1 MKIAFM
7 SIKKCT
13 SIGLLATAFFIN
25 PSFAKKNLT
34 IEESQSY
41 VDEKTPHKMSS
52 LAKNLIRSFD
62 DKTVKEAVFPFSA
75 PERLNWRYLPP
86 GRLLPNM
93 LLPKRVGVRV
103 INLNDSQKETFR
115 NLLSTGLTY
124 SGMDAVDAAME
135 LEKRKDVKFRGL
147 LEFLLFKYGPENYYL
162 SFYGNPSDAIWGW
175 KFEGHHVSL
184 NFTVTPNKI
193 VLAPAFIG
201 TTISTVS
208 VHGKDVKVLGK
219 VKASALELN
228 KSLTKNQL
236 LEAKKSMKKVPRF
249 TDFSPGLFKK
259 NVKIKGP
266 LPKGLSFNDMN
277 NQQRE
282 RLIAILKN
290 YQGQFSPEI
299 SDHVMTEI
307 ERDGLSHLE
316 YIYAGD
322 PLMKNVFYFRVQG
335 TNFLLEFSCS
345 QGSADH
351 FHASWVTF

>member
-1 MKIAFM
+1 MALKNL
-7 SIKKCT
+7 KT
-13 SIGLLATAFFIN
+13 TTLIGLLATSLFIN
-25 PSFAKKNLT
+25 PSFAQKNLVVQD
-34 IEESQSY
+34 SNSHH
-41 VDEKTPHKMSS
+41 DERTARKMGS
-52 LAKNLIRSFD
+52 LAQNLISSFD
-62 DKTVKEAVFPFSA
+62 TKTVKEAVFPFNA

-86 GRLLPNM
+86 GRLGLNM
-93 LLPKRVGVRV
+93 FLPKRVGVRV
-103 INLNDSQKETFR
+103 VNLTSSQKETFR
-115 NLLSTGLTY
+115 NLLSTGLNF
-124 SGMDAVDAAME
+124 SGMDAVDAALE

-162 SFYGNPSDAIWGW
+162 SFYGNPTDAIWGW

-208 VHGKDVKVLGK
+208 VHGKDVKVLEK

-228 KSLTKNQL
+228 NSLSKDQL

-249 TDFSPGLFKK
+249 TDFTPGLFKK

-266 LPKGLSFNDMN
+266 LPKGLSFNNMN

-282 RLIAILKN
+282 SLLSILRN
-290 YQGQFSPEI
+290 YQNQFSSEV
-299 SDHVMTEI
+299 SEHVMSEI
-307 ERDGLSHLE
+307 EKDGLSHLE

-322 PLMKNVFYFRVQG
+322 PLMESVFYFRVQG
-335 TNFLLEFSCS
+335 ANFVFEFSCS
-345 QGSADH
+345 QDSADH